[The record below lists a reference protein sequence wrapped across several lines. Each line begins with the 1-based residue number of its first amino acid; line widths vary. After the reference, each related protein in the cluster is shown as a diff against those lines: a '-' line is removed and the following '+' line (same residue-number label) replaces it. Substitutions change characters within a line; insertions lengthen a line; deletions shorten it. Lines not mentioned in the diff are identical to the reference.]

1 MFKGGMANHIA
12 AELEKFCPVEACE
25 IEWST
30 KYRKVHIDFYIIFLL
45 ETFKSSRNRTKI
57 GAEDIRGT

>member
-25 IEWST
+25 IEWNIKIYMYLSILST
-30 KYRKVHIDFYIIFLL
+30 PFYFTCLD
-45 ETFKSSRNRTKI
+45 
-57 GAEDIRGT
+57 GAELLKLRCYVIV